1 MKWRILL
8 LFLLVG
14 LLLSACRPSAADLEA
29 TTTRIAAEIIATMT
43 ASASPSVPPPTPPP
57 IVPPTLT
64 PIPMPIQTPVPAVTP
79 VPAAPPT
86 ACTADAAF
94 VTDVTVPDGTEL
106 APGETFTKTWR
117 MRSSGC
123 EPWPADTVWAFVS
136 GDQMAAPGSVSVAQ
150 PALTGTLDIS
160 VVMVAPDAPGTYRG
174 FWQLQSPG
182 GTRFGELVQ
191 VTIEVAALE
200 AASPY
205 FAVFSITN
213 ETAAIGQGDGILEF
227 ALQGPEEYFFQF
239 GAVESRVEI
248 LPGGYT
254 YGFGGCGSRQTSFGA
269 PHRQMGTM
277 TVSAGAVYE
286 VRCSCQPIYAAPQEE
301 EEEDL
306 EEAVVI
312 DWQLSCYGYRQGAET
327 EDWSIHR

>member
-1 MKWRILL
+1 M
-8 LFLLVG
+8 
-14 LLLSACRPSAADLEA
+14 
-29 TTTRIAAEIIATMT
+29 
-43 ASASPSVPPPTPPP
+43 
-57 IVPPTLT
+57 
-64 PIPMPIQTPVPAVTP
+64 
-79 VPAAPPT
+79 
-86 ACTADAAF
+86 
-94 VTDVTVPDGTEL
+94 L

-123 EPWPADTVWAFVS
+123 EPWPADAVWAFVS

-160 VVMVAPDAPGTYRG
+160 VVMVAPEAPGTYRG

-182 GTRFGELVQ
+182 GARFGELVQ
-191 VTIEVAALE
+191 LTIEVATLE
-200 AASPY
+200 EASAY
-205 FAVFSITN
+205 FAVFSVTN
-213 ETAAIGQGDGILEF
+213 ETAAIDQGDGILEF

-239 GAVESRVEI
+239 GAVENRVEI

-286 VRCSCQPIYAAPQEE
+286 VRCSCLPIYAPAEE
-301 EEEDL
+301 EEEEP
-306 EEAVVI
+306 EEAVVV
-312 DWQLSCYGYRQGAET
+312 DWQLNYYGYRQGAET